1 MISTVNTVLLRI
13 AFISL
18 LALSSGVRALADI
31 PVEYKASVTAQAS
44 SASLSPYMLG
54 SWNEGRYAE
63 GNGIWQEASVLKR
76 LDKTRRWSWSAGIGY
91 MAGIGSETDYD
102 RWDETTKTWGVSGAR
117 RNAFRITQL
126 FGELKYRQAFLTI
139 GMKNTTSGIVD
150 GRLSSGDLTRSNNAS
165 PIPGIAV
172 GFLDFQNIPFTNGWV
187 QIDGELMYGK
197 MMDSNFKKREFNRYS
212 GVEALDIYYNYKR
225 CYFRTNPDKRLHVTI
240 GMQAAAMFGGNV
252 CGYRQGKLVE
262 TNRRGLR
269 LKDIFQAFFPMEGGE
284 SYYEG
289 SHLGSWDFKATYRF
303 RDGSRL
309 HAYFEWP
316 GEDGSGIGRMN
327 GWDGLWGLQYDFARR
342 GIVTKAV
349 VEYLDFTNQSGP
361 IHFDQED
368 NLGNPLTGYAQGA
381 DNYYNNDYYGAY
393 SNYGMSIGTP
403 FLLAPIYNRN
413 GMLTYLHNRARG
425 FHAAM
430 EGNPTDRLGYRL
442 MVGYS
447 VAGGSGRQPDF
458 RKSHSTSAM
467 IEARWQPLRDLPGF
481 EVDMKLAMDKGSLR
495 GDNFGLQ
502 LQVAYTGALNL
513 KKK

>member
-1 MISTVNTVLLRI
+1 M
-13 AFISL
+13 
-18 LALSSGVRALADI
+18 
-31 PVEYKASVTAQAS
+31 
-44 SASLSPYMLG
+44 
-54 SWNEGRYAE
+54 
-63 GNGIWQEASVLKR
+63 
-76 LDKTRRWSWSAGIGY
+76 
-91 MAGIGSETDYD
+91 
-102 RWDETTKTWGVSGAR
+102 
-117 RNAFRITQL
+117 
-126 FGELKYRQAFLTI
+126 
-139 GMKNTTSGIVD
+139 
-150 GRLSSGDLTRSNNAS
+150 
-165 PIPGIAV
+165 
-172 GFLDFQNIPFTNGWV
+172 
-187 QIDGELMYGK
+187 
-197 MMDSNFKKREFNRYS
+197 
-212 GVEALDIYYNYKR
+212 
-225 CYFRTNPDKRLHVTI
+225 
-240 GMQAAAMFGGNV
+240 
-252 CGYRQGKLVE
+252 
-262 TNRRGLR
+262 
-269 LKDIFQAFFPMEGGE
+269 
-284 SYYEG
+284 
-289 SHLGSWDFKATYRF
+289 
-303 RDGSRL
+303 
-309 HAYFEWP
+309 
-316 GEDGSGIGRMN
+316 
-327 GWDGLWGLQYDFARR
+327 
-342 GIVTKAV
+342 TKAV